1 MGDPLL
7 YRINRNIVRLG
18 MRAYFK
24 EIEVVG
30 RSRAPDGGPVIFASN
45 HPHSITDS
53 LVLGLAAGRML
64 HFVAHSGL
72 FRNRFKAWFMRS
84 SGVIPV
90 YRPKDVEGSSDK
102 NLTMFSACYEILDDG
117 GAIGIFPEGTSAE
130 ERRVQKLKTGT
141 ARIALG
147 AEESAGWN
155 LGLTLVPVG
164 LNFESCSRFRSRVLV
179 KFGEPIVAGQ
189 WRAEFEADPTETVNR
204 MTALLQERLR
214 EQVVNV
220 EQSEYETFVR
230 DVENI
235 FKDELLARDDLNIPG
250 NSPSQ
255 RSQAV
260 TAEIARCLNYF
271 HERSPDVI
279 WRLARQMKGYN
290 AKRHVL
296 KLRDNLLREQEGPLV
311 RSELW
316 RLVIGGIA
324 GLPWALFG
332 LVGNWLPFR
341 LTGWIGGRL
350 APDRT
355 KIHQVQ
361 FGVGAVLFL
370 LWYAALL
377 TFSFRVFGTAA
388 SIVAGVGLPLAGLF
402 AREYFRYMKKRRRM
416 LRFAG
421 LEFKLGF
428 RVQELRRERRQLV
441 RNLDRAMQEYL
452 RAIEEES

>member
-18 MRAYFK
+18 LRAYFRK
-24 EIEVVG
+24 VEVVG
-30 RSRAPDGGPVIFASN
+30 RSRAPAGGPMIFASN

-53 LVLGLAAGRML
+53 LVLGLAADRML
-64 HFVAHSGL
+64 HFIAHSGL
-72 FRNRFKAWFMRS
+72 FRNRFKSWFMRK

-90 YRPKDVEGSSDK
+90 YRPQDVEESTDK
-102 NLTMFSACYEILDDG
+102 NLTMFSACYEILDRG
-117 GAIGIFPEGTSAE
+117 EAIGIFPEGTSAE

-147 AEESAGWN
+147 AEERAGWN

-179 KFGEPIVAGQ
+179 KFGEPIVPAE
-189 WRAEFEADPTETVNR
+189 WRVEFEADPTSAVNR
-204 MTALLQERLR
+204 MTDQLQKGLR
-214 EQVVNV
+214 REVVNV
-220 EQSEYETFVR
+220 EQSEYETFVL
-230 DVENI
+230 DVEKI
-235 FKDELLARDDLNIPG
+235 FKDELLARTDLEIPG
-250 NSPSQ
+250 DSAYQ
-255 RSQAV
+255 RDQAV
-260 TAEIARCLNYF
+260 TAEIARCLNYY

-296 KLRDNLLREQEGPLV
+296 KLRDDLLREEQGPLV
-311 RSELW
+311 RAELW

-332 LVGNWLPFR
+332 LVGNWLPYR
-341 LTGWIGGRL
+341 LTGWLGGRL

-361 FGVGAVLFL
+361 FGVGAALFL
-370 LWYAALL
+370 VWYAALL
-377 TFSFRVFGTAA
+377 TVSFRVFGTAA
-388 SIVAGVGLPLAGLF
+388 SIVAGIGLPLAGLF

-428 RVQELRRERRQLV
+428 RVQELRLERRRLV
-441 RNLDRAMQEYL
+441 RNLENAMQQYL

>member
-30 RSRAPDGGPVIFASN
+30 RSRAPTGGPIIFASN

-53 LVLGLAAGRML
+53 LVLGLAADRML

-72 FRNRFKAWFMRS
+72 FRNRLQAWFMRN

-102 NLTMFSACYEILDDG
+102 NLTMFSACYEILDEG

-179 KFGEPIVAGQ
+179 KFGEPIVPAQ
-189 WRAEFEADPTETVNR
+189 WRSQYEEDPTETVNR
-204 MTALLQERLR
+204 LTDLLQERLR
-214 EQVVNV
+214 REVVNV
-220 EQSEYETFVR
+220 EQSEYETFVL
-230 DVENI
+230 DVKKI
-235 FKDELLARDDLNIPG
+235 FKDDLLARADLKIPG
-250 NSPSQ
+250 KSAYQ
-255 RSQAV
+255 RDQAV
-260 TAEIARCLNYF
+260 TAEIARCLSYY

-290 AKRHVL
+290 AKRHLL
-296 KLRDNLLREQEGPLV
+296 KLRDDMLREEEGPLV
-311 RSELW
+311 RGELW
-316 RLVIGGIA
+316 RLVIGGLA

-332 LVGNWLPFR
+332 LVGNWLPYR
-341 LTGWIGGRL
+341 LTAWLGSRI

-361 FGVGAVLFL
+361 FGVGAILFL
-370 LWYAALL
+370 VWYAALL
-377 TFSFRVFGTAA
+377 TVSFRVFGTAA
-388 SIVAGVGLPLAGLF
+388 SIVAGIGLPLAGLF
-402 AREYFRYMKKRRRM
+402 AREYFRYMKRRRRM

-421 LEFKLGF
+421 LEFRLGF
-428 RVQELRRERRQLV
+428 RVQELRLERRRLV
-441 RNLDRAMQEYL
+441 RNLDLAMQRYL

>member
-30 RSRAPDGGPVIFASN
+30 RSRAPGDGPVIFASN

-53 LVLGLAAGRML
+53 LVLGLAADRML

-72 FRNRFKAWFMRS
+72 FRNPVKAWFMRN

-102 NLTMFSACYEILDDG
+102 NLTMFSACYEILNRG
-117 GAIGIFPEGTSAE
+117 EAIGIFPEGTSAE

-141 ARIALG
+141 VRIALG

-155 LGLTLVPVG
+155 LGLALVPVG

-179 KFGEPIVAGQ
+179 KFGEPIVPTE
-189 WRAEFEADPTETVNR
+189 WRAEFEKDPTETVNR
-204 MTALLQERLR
+204 MTDQLQKRLR
-214 EQVVNV
+214 REVVNV
-220 EQSEYETFVR
+220 EQSEYEKFVLE
-230 DVENI
+230 VEKI

-250 NSPSQ
+250 KSYSQ

-260 TAEIARCLNYF
+260 TAEIARCLNYY

-296 KLRDNLLREQEGPLV
+296 KLRDDMLREQEGPLV
-311 RSELW
+311 RGELW

-332 LVGNWLPFR
+332 LVGNWLPYR
-341 LTGWIGGRL
+341 LTGWLGGRL

-361 FGVGAVLFL
+361 FGVGAVMFL
-370 LWYAALL
+370 GWYAALL
-377 TFSFRVFGTAA
+377 TVSFQVFGTAA
-388 SIVAGVGLPLAGLF
+388 SIVAGIGLPLAGLF
-402 AREYFRYMKKRRRM
+402 SREYFRYMKKRRRM

-428 RVQELRRERRQLV
+428 RVQELRLERRRLV
-441 RNLDRAMQEYL
+441 RNLENAMQQYL
-452 RAIEEES
+452 RAMEEES

>member
-18 MRAYFK
+18 VRAYFK

-30 RSRAPDGGPVIFASN
+30 RSWATVDTPMIFASN

-64 HFVAHSGL
+64 HFIAHSGL
-72 FRNRFKAWFMRS
+72 FRNRFKAWFMRN

-90 YRPKDVEGSSDK
+90 YRPRDVEGSAEK
-102 NLTMFSACYEILDDG
+102 NLTMFSACYEILDGG
-117 GAIGIFPEGTSAE
+117 GAIGIFPEGTSAK

-147 AEESAGWN
+147 AEERAGWN

-164 LNFESCSRFRSRVLV
+164 LNFESSSRFRSRVLV
-179 KFGEPIVAGQ
+179 KFGEPILPEE
-189 WRAEFEADPTETVNR
+189 WRAEYEADPSATVTR
-204 MTALLQERLR
+204 MTNLLQERLR
-214 EQVVNV
+214 REVVNV
-220 EQSEYETFVR
+220 EQSEYETFVL
-230 DVENI
+230 DVEKI
-235 FKDELLARDDLNIPG
+235 FKEDLLARTDLKIPG
-250 NSPSQ
+250 NSAYQ
-255 RSQAV
+255 RDQAV
-260 TAEIARCLNYF
+260 TAEIARCLNYY

-279 WRLARQMKGYN
+279 WRLARQMNGYN
-290 AKRHVL
+290 AKRHLL
-296 KLRDNLLREQEGPLV
+296 KLRDHMLREEQGPLV
-311 RSELW
+311 RGELW
-316 RLVIGGIA
+316 RLVIAGIA

-341 LTGWIGGRL
+341 LTAWLGGRL

-370 LWYAALL
+370 GWYAALL
-377 TFSFRVFGTAA
+377 AVSFRVFGSAA
-388 SIVAGVGLPLAGLF
+388 SIVAGIGLPLAGLF
-402 AREYFRYMKKRRRM
+402 AREYFRYMKRRRRM

-428 RVQELRRERRQLV
+428 RVQEMRLERRHLV
-441 RNLDRAMQEYL
+441 NNLDRAMRRYL

>member
-30 RSRAPDGGPVIFASN
+30 RSRAPADGPVIFASN

-53 LVLGLAAGRML
+53 LVLGLAADRML

-72 FRNRFKAWFMRS
+72 FRNRAKAWFMRN

-90 YRPKDVEGSSDK
+90 YRPRDVEGSSDK
-102 NLTMFSACYEILDDG
+102 NLTMFSACYGVLNG
-117 GAIGIFPEGTSAE
+117 HGAIGIFPEGTSAE

-147 AEESAGWN
+147 AEERANWN
-155 LGLTLVPVG
+155 LGLVLVPVG
-164 LNFESCSRFRSRVLV
+164 LNFESSSRFRSRVLV
-179 KFGEPIVAGQ
+179 KFGEPIVPAQ
-189 WRAEFEADPTETVNR
+189 WCTDFEADPTAAVKR
-204 MTALLQERLR
+204 MTDLLQERLR
-214 EQVVNV
+214 REVVNV
-220 EQSEYETFVR
+220 EQSEYETFVL
-230 DVENI
+230 DVEKI
-235 FKDELLARDDLNIPG
+235 FKDDLLSRTDLKIPG
-250 NSPSQ
+250 KSAYQ
-255 RSQAV
+255 RGQAV
-260 TAEIARCLNYF
+260 TAEIAKCLNYY

-279 WRLARQMKGYN
+279 WQLARQMKGYN
-290 AKRHVL
+290 AKRHLL
-296 KLRDNLLREQEGPLV
+296 KVRDGMLREERSPLV
-311 RSELW
+311 RGELW

-332 LVGNWLPFR
+332 LVGNWLPYR
-341 LTGWIGGRL
+341 LTAWLGGRL

-361 FGVGAVLFL
+361 FGVGSVLFL
-370 LWYAALL
+370 GWYAALL
-377 TFSFRVFGTAA
+377 AVSFRVFGTAA
-388 SIVAGVGLPLAGLF
+388 SVVAGIGLPLAGLF
-402 AREYFRYMKKRRRM
+402 AREYFRYMKRRRRM

-428 RVQELRRERRQLV
+428 RVQELRLERRRLV
-441 RNLDRAMQEYL
+441 QNLDQAMQRYL
-452 RAIEEES
+452 SAIEEES